1 MFIAIVSY
9 KKPLDDVDRHLAAH
23 RAFLDR
29 HYESGE
35 IIASGPQT
43 PRQGGVIMLG
53 VESRER
59 ALGILA
65 EDPFNVNGIAD
76 YQVVEFTPT
85 KFCDDALR
93 PFLTCRSDKK

>member
-9 KKPLDDVDRHLAAH
+9 KKPLAEVDRFLADH

-29 HYESGE
+29 HYRAGDV
-35 IIASGPQT
+35 ITSGPQT
-43 PRQGGVIMLG
+43 PRCGGVIMLRA
-53 VESRER
+53 ESRAR
-59 ALGILA
+59 ALEILA

-85 KFCDDALR
+85 KFHDAGLE
-93 PFLTCRSDKK
+93 PLLK